1 MKQVKKAD
9 ARAQQGGYAAD
20 ITVRDS
26 RPLKPP
32 AGQQTHHR
40 FPLAGGAV
48 AAPVKPT
55 TAVNAS
61 ARPIGGS
68 GGSGPATGGRGGR
81 QAKAAA
87 ETVDEKAGEAL
98 AARGHHPDG
107 EHAAQKP
114 RSSDGSGRPT
124 EQYVRLR
131 VRVRGDRLTVLDSHL
146 VDGPLTAPTTLHGAG
161 VYEVTVGDRLV
172 HAAAVPD
179 LGLEQRSF
187 PNLEGPPEQRG
198 HHFTERATSEFS
210 VRIPAEELTAETIG
224 AVQVRLHRLVEPA
237 SGVRVGAQ
245 PLGAQLR
252 ERVEPI
258 AELVGLPA
266 SVLPEAIEARRGRT
280 GQGA

>member
-1 MKQVKKAD
+1 MKQLKKAD
-9 ARAQQGGYAAD
+9 ARAQQGRDAAD
-20 ITVRDS
+20 VTAGDS

-32 AGQQTHHR
+32 AGQQTPYR
-40 FPLAGGAV
+40 FPLAEGAV

-55 TAVNAS
+55 TAVNA
-61 ARPIGGS
+61 AAHPTGGS
-68 GGSGPATGGRGGR
+68 GGR
-81 QAKAAA
+81 QAKAPAK
-87 ETVDEKAGEAL
+87 TVDEKAGEAL

-107 EHAAQKP
+107 EHPAQKP
-114 RSSDGSGRPT
+114 RSGDGPGRPA

-131 VRVRGDRLTVLDSHL
+131 VRVRGDRLTLLDSHL

-187 PNLEGPPEQRG
+187 PNFEGPPDQHG
-198 HHFTERATSEFS
+198 HHVTERATSEFS

-224 AVQVRLHRLVEPA
+224 AIQVRLYRLVEPA

-245 PLGAQLR
+245 SLVAQLR
-252 ERVEPI
+252 ERVEPV
-258 AELVGLPA
+258 AELIGLPD
-266 SVLPEAIEARRGRT
+266 SVLPEAIEARGGRT

>member
-1 MKQVKKAD
+1 MKQLKKAD
-9 ARAQQGGYAAD
+9 ARAQQGGYAAYA
-20 ITVRDS
+20 TARDS

-32 AGQQTHHR
+32 AGQQTRHR

-48 AAPVKPT
+48 AAPAKPN
-55 TAVNAS
+55 TAVNA
-61 ARPIGGS
+61 AHRDDGS
-68 GGSGPATGGRGGR
+68 GGR

-87 ETVDEKAGEAL
+87 ETVDNVDEKAGEAL
-98 AARGHHPDG
+98 AARGHHPGG
-107 EHAAQKP
+107 EHPAQKP
-114 RSSDGSGRPT
+114 RSGDGSGLPT

-131 VRVRGDRLTVLDSHL
+131 VQVRGDRMTVLDSHL

-161 VYEVTVGDRLV
+161 VYEVTVGERLV

-187 PNLEGPPEQRG
+187 PNLEGPPDQRG

-224 AVQVRLHRLVEPA
+224 AVKVRLYRLVEPA
-237 SGVRVGAQ
+237 SVVQVGAQ
-245 PLGAQLR
+245 SLGAQLR
-252 ERVEPI
+252 ERVEPV
-258 AELVGLPA
+258 AELTGLPE
-266 SVLPEAIEARRGRT
+266 SVLPEAIEARGGRT